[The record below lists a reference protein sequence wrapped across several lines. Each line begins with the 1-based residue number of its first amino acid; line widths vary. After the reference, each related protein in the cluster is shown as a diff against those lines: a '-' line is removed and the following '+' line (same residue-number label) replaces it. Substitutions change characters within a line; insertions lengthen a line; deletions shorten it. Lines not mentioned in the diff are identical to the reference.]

1 MLLAGFLFVL
11 GGVAAL
17 ALLAFLFLTDVGRA
31 ILAIIVLLLMLAV
44 LALIAIFGWPLL
56 QGFLR
61 DDGVREAMSWLGG
74 AFLIGFPVWVVWV
87 EVSDRREA
95 KRRGMTYAEFHKQK
109 YPQAP
114 RYSPPP
120 KYPPPPNFLNR

>member
-1 MLLAGFLFVL
+1 MFIAGFLFVL

-17 ALLAFLFLTDVGRA
+17 VVLAFLFLTDAGRA
-31 ILAIIVLLLMLAV
+31 ILALIALLLMLAV

-56 QGFLR
+56 QSFLH
-61 DDGVREAMSWLGG
+61 DDGVREVMSWLGG
-74 AFLIGFPVWVVWV
+74 AFLIGLPIWIVWV

-95 KRRGMTYAEFHKQK
+95 KRRGVTYAEFHKQK

-114 RYSPPP
+114 TYA
-120 KYPPPPNFLNR
+120 